1 MNSEIKEELKQFAYD
16 HDMDY
21 FGVSSIERLANLPE
35 GHRPDDMLPTAKCVI
50 VLGMKLNKGVLEA
63 DHMAF
68 EGNRIP
74 LPVFTQFGVNKP
86 SEMTNVAALKMVRYI
101 ERTYKM
107 VTMPIP
113 SGEPHDEYI
122 FMGTMS
128 YRYAALCAG
137 LGEMTWSGFVATPDA
152 GPRVKWVSLITELPL
167 DADPLY
173 SGPKL
178 CDHGKCNICTRVCP
192 AHALS
197 DTESVKIRICDY
209 ETEYAI
215 HDKPKC
221 RCAISGLIKGTPG
234 RLQADMPDT
243 METMEDWFAFKS
255 KDDPWNKQEFHHGNY
270 CLRCMTQCPI
280 GMSKEEKKRAG
291 ITDEKESGSDE

>member
-128 YRYAALCAG
+128 NRYAALCAG

-215 HDKPKC
+215 HGIDVTDIRK
-221 RCAISGLIKGTPG
+221 AVG
-234 RLQADMPDT
+234 RLTAEGAEALVLGCTELPVAFDEYGIGADVPLIDPT
-243 METMEDWFAFKS
+243 SEIAKS
-255 KDDPWNKQEFHHGNY
+255 A
-270 CLRCMTQCPI
+270 LRYLGRKI
-280 GMSKEEKKRAG
+280 R
-291 ITDEKESGSDE
+291 DE